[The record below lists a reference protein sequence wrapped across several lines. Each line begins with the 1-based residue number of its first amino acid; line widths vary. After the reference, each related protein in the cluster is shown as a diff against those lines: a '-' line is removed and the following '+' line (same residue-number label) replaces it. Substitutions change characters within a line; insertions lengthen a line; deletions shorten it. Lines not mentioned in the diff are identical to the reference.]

1 LLEINTG
8 LTIER
13 RAEAKISRMAL
24 QSQEPLE
31 IVETTGPQPDQR
43 ILTLRGPVVLATLFQ
58 FQNAIRTGDS
68 RALVI
73 DFTGVPYIDS
83 AGIGA
88 LVGAQVNRSKDGRSL
103 ALVGVSE
110 RVRNALK
117 VTHVDSFFR
126 FFTSQE
132 DALR

>member
-1 LLEINTG
+1 M
-8 LTIER
+8 R
-13 RAEAKISRMAL
+13 RMAL
-24 QSQEPLE
+24 QSQEPLVIE
-31 IVETTGPQPDQR
+31 ESQGPSPDLR
-43 ILTLRGPVVLATLFQ
+43 ILTLSGPVVLATLFQ
-58 FQNAIRTGDS
+58 FQNAIRAQTA

-73 DFTGVPYIDS
+73 DFTRVPYIDS

-88 LVGAQVNRSKDGRSL
+88 LVGAHVTHSKDGRSL

-126 FFTSQE
+126 FVPTLDE
-132 DALR
+132 ALR

>member
-1 LLEINTG
+1 
-8 LTIER
+8 
-13 RAEAKISRMAL
+13 MAL

-31 IVETTGPQPDQR
+31 IDDRSGPQPDQR
-43 ILTLRGPVVLATLFQ
+43 ILTLRGPVVLATLLQ
-58 FQNAIRTGDS
+58 FQNAIRAQNT

-73 DFTGVPYIDS
+73 DFTAVPYIDS

-88 LVGAQVNRSKDGRSL
+88 LVGAHVSHNKEGHSL

-117 VTHVDSFFR
+117 VTHVESFFR
-126 FFTSQE
+126 FFSTQE
-132 DALR
+132 EALR